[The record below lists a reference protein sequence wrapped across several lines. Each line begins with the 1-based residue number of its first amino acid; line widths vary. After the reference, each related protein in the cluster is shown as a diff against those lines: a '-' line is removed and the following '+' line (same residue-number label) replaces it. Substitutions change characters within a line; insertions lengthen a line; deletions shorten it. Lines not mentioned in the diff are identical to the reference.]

1 MGALNW
7 SKVFAVVEHSY
18 VLPLHPYP
26 PPGCGTGNYL
36 AALSEHVN
44 KMTGVEQNE
53 GMLKQSKEKTAHLAN
68 VEIVKG
74 NILSLP
80 FPDQQFD
87 GVICNQVTN
96 TILYHLVSQCIHAFC
111 TVGWH

>member
-1 MGALNW
+1 MLSPPSRVWHRQLSCSSGGLICC
-7 SKVFAVVEHSY
+7 
-18 VLPLHPYP
+18 PP

-36 AALSEHVN
+36 AALSEFVD

-53 GMLKQSKEKTAHLAN
+53 GMLKQSRKKTAHLAN
-68 VEIVKG
+68 VKIFQG

-87 GVICNQVTN
+87 GVICNQVMKN
-96 TILYHLVSQCIHAFC
+96 NNGF
-111 TVGWH
+111 

>member
-1 MGALNW
+1 MGALSW
-7 SKVFAVVEHSY
+7 SNEFAVVEHSY
-18 VLPLHPYP
+18 VVP

-36 AALSEHVN
+36 AALSEYVG

-68 VEIVKG
+68 VEIVEG

-87 GVICNQVTN
+87 GVICNQVT
-96 TILYHLVSQCIHAFC
+96 ILFHMQPCILHCGLALA
-111 TVGWH
+111 

>member
-1 MGALNW
+1 MGALSW
-7 SKVFAVVEHSY
+7 SNEFAVVEHSY
-18 VLPLHPYP
+18 FVPPPP
-26 PPGCGTGNYL
+26 PPGGGTGNYL
-36 AALSEHVN
+36 AALSEYVG

-68 VEIVKG
+68 VEIVEG

-87 GVICNQVTN
+87 GVICNQVT
-96 TILYHLVSQCIHAFC
+96 ILFHM
-111 TVGWH
+111 